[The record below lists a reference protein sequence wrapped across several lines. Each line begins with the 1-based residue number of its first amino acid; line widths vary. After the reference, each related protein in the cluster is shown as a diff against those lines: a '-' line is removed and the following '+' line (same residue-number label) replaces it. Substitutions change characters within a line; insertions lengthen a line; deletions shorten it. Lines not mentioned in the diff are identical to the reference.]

1 MSTTFSIIFETYGR
15 FDTGLKLLSS
25 SVLREILFSIGVK
38 EASLNKV
45 SRNDKLTIFVII
57 GSTADIHCFRSQV
70 GIGSSS
76 HDLLLVNRMISSISC
91 SDLRAHAEISMR

>member
-1 MSTTFSIIFETYGR
+1 MSTSFSIIFETYGR
-15 FDTGLKLLSS
+15 FDIGLKVLSS

-38 EASLNKV
+38 EASLNNV
-45 SRNDKLTIFVII
+45 GIEASRNDKLTIFVMI

-76 HDLLLVNRMISSISC
+76 HDL
-91 SDLRAHAEISMR
+91 